1 LTAGIF
7 ACKLSSDE
15 NDYHYDNKEV
25 AAVSTKKKFRMTRQR
40 KVILEELRK
49 LHSHPTADEIYD
61 TVRKRM
67 PRISLGTV
75 YRNLEIL
82 SQWGLAQKLDLAGA
96 PRRFDGSTE
105 EHYHV
110 RCVRCGELADVPIE
124 PLGNL
129 EESVRRHSDFEIIGH
144 RLSFLGFCPSCR
156 QDASEPPV
164 SPTERDPQDIAN
176 EKQE

>member
-1 LTAGIF
+1 M
-7 ACKLSSDE
+7 S
-15 NDYHYDNKEV
+15 
-25 AAVSTKKKFRMTRQR
+25 KKKRIRMTRQR
-40 KVILEELRK
+40 RIILEELRK
-49 LHSHPTADEIYD
+49 LHSHPTADQVYD

-110 RCVRCGELADVPIE
+110 RCVRCGEVEDVPIE
-124 PLGNL
+124 PLGDL
-129 EESVRRHSDFEIIGH
+129 EDSIRSNTDFEIIGH
-144 RLSFLGFCPSCR
+144 RLNFLGFCPACR
-156 QDASEPPV
+156 RDASEPPV
-164 SPTERDPQDIAN
+164 SPTERDPQDLTS
-176 EKQE
+176 QEQG

>member
-1 LTAGIF
+1 M
-7 ACKLSSDE
+7 
-15 NDYHYDNKEV
+15 
-25 AAVSTKKKFRMTRQR
+25 STKKRFRMTRQR
-40 KVILEELRK
+40 RIILEELGR
-49 LHSHPTADEIYD
+49 LYSHPTADEIYD

-82 SQWGLAQKLDLAGA
+82 SQWGLAKKLELPGA

-110 RCVRCGELADVPIE
+110 RCVRCGEVEDVPIE

-129 EESVRRHSDFEIIGH
+129 EESIRGSTDFEIIGH
-144 RLSFLGFCPSCR
+144 RLNFLGFCPSCR
-156 QDASEPPV
+156 RAASEPPV
-164 SPTERDPQDIAN
+164 SPTEKEPQDIAG
-176 EKQE
+176 EKQG

>member
-1 LTAGIF
+1 M
-7 ACKLSSDE
+7 S
-15 NDYHYDNKEV
+15 
-25 AAVSTKKKFRMTRQR
+25 KKKRIRMTRQR
-40 KVILEELRK
+40 RIILEELRK
-49 LHSHPTADEIYD
+49 LHSHPTADQVYD

-82 SQWGLAQKLDLAGA
+82 SQWGLAQKLDLAGT

-110 RCVRCGELADVPIE
+110 RCVRCGEVKDVPIG

-129 EESVRRHSDFEIIGH
+129 EESVRSNTDFEIIGH
-144 RLSFLGFCPSCR
+144 RLNFLGFCPACR
-156 QDASEPPV
+156 GDTNEPPV
-164 SPTERDPQDIAN
+164 SPTGKEPQDIAN
-176 EKQE
+176 EKQG